1 VVNYRVS
8 KANAIDTA
16 DEVTALGCEAAIVQ
30 GDAGI
35 ETDAHVIIQTAVDR
49 FGELAFLVNN
59 AGTTHF
65 IPHADLDACTDE
77 VWDEIMRTNL
87 YGTWYCS
94 RAAAPHL
101 RRSKGSIVNVGS
113 IAGHRAG
120 GSSIPYSVSKAAVIH
135 LTRAL
140 AVALAP
146 EVTVNSVSPG
156 LVDTR
161 WVVQKKDAQ
170 FAREQQ
176 ERWAARSLLKKVVSP
191 GDVADAI
198 VGYLGLTSV
207 TGQDLIVDTG
217 QTIIQP
223 F

>member
-1 VVNYRVS
+1 
-8 KANAIDTA
+8 
-16 DEVTALGCEAAIVQ
+16 
-30 GDAGI
+30 
-35 ETDAHVIIQTAVDR
+35 
-49 FGELAFLVNN
+49 
-59 AGTTHF
+59 
-65 IPHADLDACTDE
+65 
-77 VWDEIMRTNL
+77 
-87 YGTWYCS
+87 
-94 RAAAPHL
+94 
-101 RRSKGSIVNVGS
+101 
-113 IAGHRAG
+113 
-120 GSSIPYSVSKAAVIH
+120 VIH

-170 FAREQQ
+170 FARDQQ
-176 ERWAARSLLKKVVSP
+176 DRWAARSLLGKVVSP
-191 GDVADAI
+191 SEVADAI
-198 VGYLGLTSV
+198 VGFLGLTSV